1 MVTKAFPTYQATHSK
16 TSTQN
21 SQQVKTKS
29 KTKTKLV
36 TNIVMVAV
44 VVVAVEAI
52 KVVIIV
58 VDLIVD
64 KEEDLIEEEVEVDLE
79 EGIEDSEVIGVALE
93 IEEEAEEVG
102 EGVDLMVEGV
112 DMEGEIDLLEG
123 IEVEALGEEVALAIG
138 MEEATTISRMIEE
151 MAINSMDKEMEDHML
166 MSTIRIQAIAL
177 VTIPSEMDKR
187 IQVNTLYL
195 VLNMDN
201 NLNMEQ
207 FSNNLNS
214 NFLQFLELTF
224 HSIQA

>member
-1 MVTKAFPTYQATHSK
+1 
-16 TSTQN
+16 
-21 SQQVKTKS
+21 
-29 KTKTKLV
+29 
-36 TNIVMVAV
+36 MVAMG
-44 VVVAVEAI
+44 VVAVEAI
-52 KVVIIV
+52 KVDITV

-79 EGIEDSEVIGVALE
+79 GIEDLGVIEVALE
-93 IEEEAEEVG
+93 IEEGVEEAGEE
-102 EGVDLMVEGV
+102 VDLMVEGV
-112 DMEGEIDLLEG
+112 DMEEIDHLEG
-123 IEVEALGEEVALAIG
+123 IEVEALGEEVAMAIG

-151 MAINSMDKEMEDHML
+151 MAINSMDKEMEDHMW
-166 MSTIRIQAIAL
+166 MSTIRIQAMAL
-177 VTIPSEMDKR
+177 VTTPSEMDKH

-195 VLNMDN
+195 ALNMAS